1 MRPKEVQE
9 RLGIDAE
16 RIKFF
21 KKQGVFSPENPPE
34 GNHSTDYTEKDFE
47 VLKLLMVLTKMGLT
61 SGDIKKL
68 QNGNCTL
75 SEVIQARIISI
86 EEELKRKHNSWE
98 LLSQLLNANEEF
110 ATFNTEYFWGV
121 IQDKEAA
128 GEEFITFEDLY
139 DYEGVSLIRFIECPY
154 CHVEEELDLEDF
166 LYDQS
171 SYEKEN
177 GMGPDIVY
185 SFDSEDSHECLFCGK
200 VYTVSGW
207 IREYPVGAYDSEEIS
222 VEAAAMEDGEV
233 ID

>member
-75 SEVIQARIISI
+75 SEDIQPRIITI

-154 CHVEEELDLEDF
+154 CHVEEELDL
-166 LYDQS
+166 
-171 SYEKEN
+171 
-177 GMGPDIVY
+177 
-185 SFDSEDSHECLFCGK
+185 
-200 VYTVSGW
+200 
-207 IREYPVGAYDSEEIS
+207 
-222 VEAAAMEDGEV
+222 
-233 ID
+233 